1 MQAYLRARPLWL
13 LLSALLAGTLLLAAC
28 GDAAPAAEEDEP
40 TTDSEVASSG
50 AVSSNAP
57 DEQPEAAP
65 ADQADAPD
73 AAGDTLLPE
82 EPPPAGAESEFDTDF
97 SRHTVP
103 YNEILSGG
111 PPKDGIPSIDDP
123 EFVSTEEADEW
134 LEPLEPVLRVEVG
147 EVAKAY
153 PIQILMWHEIVNDTV
168 NGKPLAVTFCPL
180 CNTGIVLERTIDGEA
195 VELGT
200 TGRLRFSN
208 LIMYDR
214 KTETWWQQGTGEAIA
229 GDLAGEQLA
238 FYPADMI
245 AWEDFK
251 QAHPDGQVLSRDT
264 GFSRSYGE
272 NPYAGYDNINSTP
285 FLFEGPA
292 TPDELPAMARVLTVD
307 LGGEAVAYPYEAL
320 QEEQVINDTVGDT
333 PIVVL
338 WSAGTAS
345 ALDAH
350 SVAGGRDVGAANA
363 YSREVDGRV
372 LTFALEDGQMVD
384 QETGSVWDEQG
395 HAISGELEGSELE
408 PVVAINHFW
417 FSWAAFKPET
427 RIYAS

>member
-1 MQAYLRARPLWL
+1 MHASLNARALWL
-13 LLSALLAGTLLLAAC
+13 LTGALLLASALLLAAC
-28 GDAAPAAEEDEP
+28 GGTTPAADEDEP
-40 TTDSEVASSG
+40 ADSEVAPSG

-57 DEQPEAAP
+57 DEPPDAAP
-65 ADQADAPD
+65 AD
-73 AAGDTLLPE
+73 AAVTAETSGELLPD

-103 YNEILSGG
+103 YSEILSGG

-123 EFVSTEEADEW
+123 QFVSIEEADEW
-134 LEPLEPVLRVEVG
+134 LEPLEPVLRVEVDD
-147 EVAKAY
+147 VAKAY

-168 NGKPLAVTFCPL
+168 NGLPLVVTFCPL
-180 CNTGIVLERTIDGEA
+180 CNTGIVFERTIDGEP
-195 VELGT
+195 VEFGT

-214 KTETWWQQGTGEAIA
+214 TTETWWQQGNGEAIA
-229 GDLAGEQLA
+229 GDLAGEELA

-245 AWEDFK
+245 AWETFK
-251 QAHPDGQVLSRDT
+251 EAHPEGQVLSRET

-285 FLFEGPA
+285 FLFEGPS

-307 LGGEAVAYPYEAL
+307 LGGEAVAYPYEVL
-320 QEEQVINDTVGDT
+320 SEQQVVNDTVGDNE
-333 PIVVL
+333 IVVF
-338 WSAGTAS
+338 WSAGAAS
-345 ALDAH
+345 ALDARN
-350 SVAGGRDVGAANA
+350 VAEGRDVGAATA
-363 YSREVDGRV
+363 YSREADGRV
-372 LTFALEDGQMVD
+372 LTFALEDGEIVD
-384 QETGSVWDEQG
+384 QETGSVWNFQG
-395 HAISGELEGSELE
+395 QAVSGELEGTELE

-427 RIYAS
+427 RIYQS